1 MIKDSTTSGASIDLA
16 SLPLLDGAVECVQ
29 KGITSSLQKSNLR
42 LNRAIAN
49 IEDVKDFDAYPLLF
63 DPQTAGG
70 MLAAIPEN
78 EANKC
83 IQKLRENGYASS
95 SIVGKIVQCDSSTGV
110 GIGRVFV
117 ENSAEKI
124 EFTGF

>member
-1 MIKDSTTSGASIDLA
+1 MRSKRHHLQPTKIQP
-16 SLPLLDGAVECVQ
+16 PL
-29 KGITSSLQKSNLR
+29 KTK
-42 LNRAIAN
+42 AIAN
-49 IEDVKDFDAYPLLF
+49 IEDVKDFDGYPLF

-70 MLAAIPEN
+70 MLAAIPAN

-83 IQKLRENGYASS
+83 IQKLRENGYESS

-110 GIGRVFV
+110 GIGRAFV